1 MLSNPADNSEHTLLV
16 KAISD
21 IASAMPLLRTRQLY
35 QLARFLQS
43 LSVEEADE
51 IDEIIDEL
59 LWNVQFSRTSGEA
72 LAALTASVEKE
83 IEEGR
88 IMPMFDEEGNFIER
102 QSDHIPPH
110 LSSGITG
117 LTNDNSSKGAAG
129 S

>member
-21 IASAMPLLRTRQLY
+21 IASAMPLVRTRQLY

-43 LSVEEADE
+43 QPLSVEEADE

-59 LWNVQFSRTSGEA
+59 LWNIQFSRTSDEA
-72 LAALTASVEKE
+72 LAALAAAVEKE

-88 IMPMFDEEGNFIER
+88 IMPMFDEKGNFIEW
-102 QSDHIPPH
+102 QSDHRPPH
-110 LSSGITG
+110 LSGGITG
-117 LTNDNSSKGAAG
+117 PYQ
-129 S
+129 

>member
-21 IASAMPLLRTRQLY
+21 IASAMPLVHTRKLY

-43 LSVEEADE
+43 LSLEEADE

-88 IMPMFDEEGNFIER
+88 IMPMFDEEGNFIEW

-110 LSSGITG
+110 FSGGITG
-117 LTNDNSSKGAAG
+117 LTNDNSSKDAVG
-129 S
+129 